1 MDNGIL
7 NNLQLYKGKWFSD
20 LVDENMLSNAMLVK
34 PHEISTI
41 VSYVFGTK
49 DDGYSSSLDM
59 ITGGLGN
66 VMTIDQ
72 RSYEWS
78 VMIDADR
85 AVTIRSAKWQGTEI
99 TAATADTVM
108 AGIGNTPILL
118 AVEDKWFGPG
128 AIIELDD
135 KEFQLRVSGTP
146 YQDGNEWVYTCFV
159 ADGMSTSYIPNDLL
173 LPGKQ
178 VSRLASAYEEGSEEA
193 DILNYSTHFKMR
205 NNLTT
210 MRLSY
215 DITGSAYS
223 TVLAIA
229 LKDPK
234 TGKTSYL
241 WSDFQEWKAMREWM
255 KRCERALVYNKSS
268 INANGTTDLAG
279 SNGRPVY
286 IGAGLLQ
293 QIAPSNRRY
302 YTELSAELLEDFL
315 FDLSYN
321 ILGSSERKFVALT
334 GEMGMREFDKV
345 LKAKAN
351 TMTLTD
357 TVFVSGSGQALTL
370 GGQFISYNM
379 TNGISLT
386 LKHMPL
392 YDDTTHNRKRHPLS
406 GKPLES
412 YRFTFLDVSRRDGEA
427 NIVKVV
433 RKGREFVQWYTG
445 GAVAP
450 GAGYGKSIS
459 TLRSNAKDG
468 YAVHFLGEMGIM
480 VRDPRACGELILDVE
495 A

>member
-20 LVDENMLSNAMLVK
+20 LVAEDMLSNAMLTK
-34 PHEISTI
+34 PYEVSTI

-49 DDGYSSSLDM
+49 DDGYSSSLDA

-66 VMTIDQ
+66 VMAIDQ
-72 RSYEWS
+72 RSFEWN

-99 TAATADTVM
+99 TAANASTIM
-108 AGIGNTPILL
+108 AGIGNTPIQLWL
-118 AVEDKWFGPG
+118 EDKWFGPG
-128 AIIELDD
+128 ATLEFDD
-135 KEFQLRVSGTP
+135 KEFQVRVSGAP
-146 YQDGNEWVYTCFV
+146 YQDGNEWVYTVFV
-159 ADGMSTSYIPNDLL
+159 ADGQPSSYIPSELL
-173 LPGKQ
+173 LAGRQ
-178 VSRLASAYEEGSEEA
+178 VSRLASAYEEYSEEA

-205 NNLTT
+205 NHLTT

-215 DITGSAYS
+215 DITGTAYS

-241 WSDFQEWKAMREWM
+241 WSDYQEWKAMREWT
-255 KRCERALVYNKSS
+255 KRVERGLVYNKS
-268 INANGTTDLAG
+268 NVRPDGTTDLVG

-293 QIAPSNRRY
+293 QITPSNRRY
-302 YTELSAELLEDFL
+302 YTELTPELLEDFL

-321 ILGSSERKFVALT
+321 ILGSNERKFVALT

-351 TMTLTD
+351 TMNLQD
-357 TVFVSGSGQALTL
+357 TVFVSGSGQNLVL
-370 GGQFISYNM
+370 GGQFVSYKM
-379 TNGISLT
+379 TNGIELT
-386 LKHMPL
+386 LKHFPL
-392 YDDTTHNRKRHPLS
+392 YDDTTHNRKLHPIS

-412 YRFTFLDVSRRDGEA
+412 YRFTFLDISRRDGEA

-433 RKGREFVQWYTG
+433 RKGRELVQWYTG
-445 GAVAP
+445 GSVAP
-450 GAGYGKSIS
+450 GAGYGSAIT

-468 YAVHFLGEMGIM
+468 YSVHFMGDYGIM
-480 VRDPRACGELILDVE
+480 VRDPRACGELICDAE
-495 A
+495 

>member
-20 LVDENMLSNAMLVK
+20 LVAEDMLSNAMLTK
-34 PHEISTI
+34 PYEVSTI

-49 DDGYSSSLDM
+49 DDGYSSSLDA

-66 VMTIDQ
+66 VMSIDQ
-72 RSYEWS
+72 RQFEWN
-78 VMIDADR
+78 VMIDSDR

-99 TAATADTVM
+99 TAANASTIM
-108 AGIGNTPILL
+108 AGIGNTPIQLWL
-118 AVEDKWFGPG
+118 EDKWFGPG
-128 AIIELDD
+128 ATLEFDD
-135 KEFQLRVSGTP
+135 KEFQVRVSGAP
-146 YQDGNEWVYTCFV
+146 YQDGNEWVYTVFV
-159 ADGMSTSYIPNDLL
+159 ADGQPSSYIPSELL
-173 LPGKQ
+173 LAGRQ
-178 VSRLASAYEEGSEEA
+178 VSRLASAYEEYSEEA

-205 NNLTT
+205 NHLTT

-215 DITGSAYS
+215 DITGTAYS

-241 WSDFQEWKAMREWM
+241 WSDYQEWKAMREWT
-255 KRCERALVYNKSS
+255 KRLERGLVYNKS
-268 INANGTTDLAG
+268 NVRPDGTTDVVG

-302 YTELSAELLEDFL
+302 YTELTPELLEDFL

-321 ILGSSERKFVALT
+321 ILGSNERKFVALT

-345 LKAKAN
+345 LKSKVN
-351 TMTLTD
+351 TMNLQD
-357 TVFVSGSGQALTL
+357 TVFVSGSGQNLVL
-370 GGQFISYNM
+370 GGQFVTYKM
-379 TNGISLT
+379 TNGIELT
-386 LKHMPL
+386 LKHFPL
-392 YDDTTHNRKRHPLS
+392 YDDIVHNRKLHPIS

-412 YRFTFLDVSRRDGEA
+412 YRFTFLDISRRDGEA

-445 GAVAP
+445 GSVAP
-450 GAGYGKSIS
+450 GAGYGNSIT

-468 YAVHFLGEMGIM
+468 YSVHFMGDCGIM
-480 VRDPRACGELILDVE
+480 VRDPRACGELICDAE
-495 A
+495 

>member
-20 LVDENMLSNAMLVK
+20 LVAEDMLSNAMLTK
-34 PHEISTI
+34 PYEVSTI

-49 DDGYSSSLDM
+49 DDGYSSSLDA

-66 VMTIDQ
+66 VMSIDQ
-72 RSYEWS
+72 RQFEWN
-78 VMIDADR
+78 VMIDSDR

-99 TAATADTVM
+99 TAANASTIM
-108 AGIGNTPILL
+108 AGIGNTPIQLWL
-118 AVEDKWFGPG
+118 EDKWFGPG
-128 AIIELDD
+128 ATLEFDD
-135 KEFQLRVSGTP
+135 KEFQVRVSGAP
-146 YQDGNEWVYTCFV
+146 YQDGNEWVYTVFV
-159 ADGMSTSYIPNDLL
+159 ADGQPSSYIPSELL
-173 LPGKQ
+173 LAGRQ
-178 VSRLASAYEEGSEEA
+178 VSRLASAYEEYSEEA

-205 NNLTT
+205 NHLTT

-215 DITGSAYS
+215 DITGTAYS

-241 WSDFQEWKAMREWM
+241 WSDYQEWKAMREWT
-255 KRCERALVYNKSS
+255 KRLERGLVYNKS
-268 INANGTTDLAG
+268 NVRPDGTTDVVG

-302 YTELSAELLEDFL
+302 YTELTPELLEDFL

-321 ILGSSERKFVALT
+321 ILGSNERKFVALT

-345 LKAKAN
+345 LKAKVN
-351 TMTLTD
+351 TMNLQD
-357 TVFVSGSGQALTL
+357 TVFVSGSGQNLVL
-370 GGQFISYNM
+370 GGQFVTYKM
-379 TNGISLT
+379 TNGIELT
-386 LKHMPL
+386 LKHFPL
-392 YDDTTHNRKRHPLS
+392 YDDTVHNRKLHPIS

-412 YRFTFLDVSRRDGEA
+412 YRFTFLDISRRDGEA

-433 RKGREFVQWYTG
+433 RKGREFIQWYTG
-445 GAVAP
+445 GSVAP
-450 GAGYGKSIS
+450 GAGYGNSIT

-468 YAVHFLGEMGIM
+468 YSVHFMGDCGIM
-480 VRDPRACGELILDVE
+480 VRDPRACGELICDAE
-495 A
+495 

>member
-20 LVDENMLSNAMLVK
+20 LVAEDMLSNAMLTK
-34 PHEISTI
+34 PYEVSTI

-49 DDGYSSSLDM
+49 DDGYSSSLDA

-66 VMTIDQ
+66 VMSIDQ
-72 RSYEWS
+72 RQFEWN
-78 VMIDADR
+78 VMIDSDR

-99 TAATADTVM
+99 TAANASTIM
-108 AGIGNTPILL
+108 AGIGNTPIQLWL
-118 AVEDKWFGPG
+118 EDKWFGPG
-128 AIIELDD
+128 ATLEFDD
-135 KEFQLRVSGTP
+135 KEFQVRVSGAP
-146 YQDGNEWVYTCFV
+146 YQDGNEWVYTVFV
-159 ADGMSTSYIPNDLL
+159 ADGQPSSYIPSELL
-173 LPGKQ
+173 LAGSQ
-178 VSRLASAYEEGSEEA
+178 VSRLASAYEEYSEEA

-205 NNLTT
+205 NHLTT

-215 DITGSAYS
+215 DITGTAYS

-241 WSDFQEWKAMREWM
+241 WSDYQEWKAMREWT
-255 KRCERALVYNKSS
+255 KRLERGLVYNKS
-268 INANGTTDLAG
+268 NVRPDGTTDVVG

-302 YTELSAELLEDFL
+302 YTELTPELLEDFL

-321 ILGSSERKFVALT
+321 ILGSNERKFVALT

-345 LKAKAN
+345 LKSKVN
-351 TMTLTD
+351 TMNLQD
-357 TVFVSGSGQALTL
+357 TVFVSGSGQNLVL
-370 GGQFISYNM
+370 GGQFVTYKM
-379 TNGISLT
+379 TNGIELT
-386 LKHMPL
+386 LKHFPL
-392 YDDTTHNRKRHPLS
+392 YDDTVHNRKLHPIS

-412 YRFTFLDVSRRDGEA
+412 YRFTFLDISRRDGEA

-445 GAVAP
+445 GSVAP
-450 GAGYGKSIS
+450 GAGYGNSIT

-468 YAVHFLGEMGIM
+468 YSVHFMGDCGIM
-480 VRDPRACGELILDVE
+480 VRDPRACGELICDAE
-495 A
+495 

>member
-20 LVDENMLSNAMLVK
+20 LVAEDMLSNAMLTK
-34 PHEISTI
+34 PYEVSTI

-49 DDGYSSSLDM
+49 DDGYSSSLDA

-66 VMTIDQ
+66 VLSVDQ
-72 RSYEWS
+72 RSFEWN

-99 TAATADTVM
+99 TAANADTIM
-108 AGIGNTPILL
+108 AGIGNTPIQIW
-118 AVEDKWFGPG
+118 VEDKWFGPG
-128 AIIELDD
+128 ATIEFDD
-135 KEFQLRVSGTP
+135 KEFQARISGAP

-159 ADGMSTSYIPNDLL
+159 ADAQPSSYIPSELL
-173 LPGKQ
+173 LAGKQ
-178 VSRLASAYEEGSEEA
+178 ISRLSSAYEEYSEEA

-205 NNLTT
+205 NHLTT

-215 DITGSAYS
+215 DITGTAYS

-241 WSDFQEWKAMREWM
+241 WSDYQEWKAMREWT
-255 KRCERALVYNKSS
+255 KRVERGLVYNKS
-268 INANGTTDLAG
+268 NVRPDGTTDMVG
-279 SNGRPVY
+279 TNGRPVY

-293 QIAPSNRRY
+293 QVAPSNRRY
-302 YTELSAELLEDFL
+302 YTELTPELLEDFL

-321 ILGSSERKFVALT
+321 ILGSNERKFVALT
-334 GEMGMREFDKV
+334 GEMGMREFDKI

-351 TMTLTD
+351 TMNLTD
-357 TVFVSGSGQALTL
+357 TVFVSGSGQNLIL
-370 GGQFISYNM
+370 GGQFVSYKM
-379 TNGISLT
+379 TNGIELT
-386 LKHMPL
+386 LKHFPL
-392 YDDTTHNRKRHPLS
+392 YDDTTHNRKLHPIS

-412 YRFTFLDVSRRDGEA
+412 YRFTFLDISRRDGEA

-433 RKGREFVQWYTG
+433 RKGREFIQWYTG
-445 GAVAP
+445 GSVAP

-468 YAVHFLGEMGIM
+468 YSVHFMGDYGVM
-480 VRDPRACGELILDVE
+480 VRDPRACGELICDAE
-495 A
+495 

>member
-20 LVDENMLSNAMLVK
+20 LVAEDMLSNAMLTK
-34 PHEISTI
+34 PYEVSTI

-49 DDGYSSSLDM
+49 DDGYSSSLDA

-66 VMTIDQ
+66 VMSIDQ
-72 RSYEWS
+72 RQFEWN
-78 VMIDADR
+78 VMIDSDR

-99 TAATADTVM
+99 TAANASTIM
-108 AGIGNTPILL
+108 AGIGNTPIQLWL
-118 AVEDKWFGPG
+118 EDKWFGPG
-128 AIIELDD
+128 ATLEFDD
-135 KEFQLRVSGTP
+135 KEFQVRVSGAP
-146 YQDGNEWVYTCFV
+146 YQDGNEWVYTVFV
-159 ADGMSTSYIPNDLL
+159 ADGQPSSYIPSELL
-173 LPGKQ
+173 LAGRQ
-178 VSRLASAYEEGSEEA
+178 VSRLASAYEEYSEEA

-205 NNLTT
+205 NHLTT

-215 DITGSAYS
+215 DITGTAYS

-241 WSDFQEWKAMREWM
+241 WSDYQEWKAMREWT
-255 KRCERALVYNKSS
+255 KRLDRGLVYNKS
-268 INANGTTDLAG
+268 NVRPDGTTDVVG

-302 YTELSAELLEDFL
+302 YTELTPELLEDFL

-321 ILGSSERKFVALT
+321 ILGSNERKFVALT
-334 GEMGMREFDKV
+334 GGMGMREFDKV
-345 LKAKAN
+345 LKSKVN
-351 TMTLTD
+351 TMNLQD
-357 TVFVSGSGQALTL
+357 TVFVSGSGQNLVL
-370 GGQFISYNM
+370 GGQFVTYKM
-379 TNGISLT
+379 TNGIELT
-386 LKHMPL
+386 LKHFPL
-392 YDDTTHNRKRHPLS
+392 YDDTVHNRKLHPIS

-412 YRFTFLDVSRRDGEA
+412 YRFTFLDISRRDGEA

-445 GAVAP
+445 GSVAP
-450 GAGYGKSIS
+450 GAGYGNSIT

-468 YAVHFLGEMGIM
+468 YSVHFMGDCGIM
-480 VRDPRACGELILDVE
+480 VRDPRACGELICDAE
-495 A
+495 

>member
-20 LVDENMLSNAMLVK
+20 LVAEDMLSNAMLTK
-34 PHEISTI
+34 PYEVSTI

-49 DDGYSSSLDM
+49 DDGYSSSLDA

-66 VMTIDQ
+66 VMAIDQ
-72 RSYEWS
+72 RSFEWN

-99 TAATADTVM
+99 TAANASTIM
-108 AGIGNTPILL
+108 AGIGNTPIQLWL
-118 AVEDKWFGPG
+118 EDKWFGPG
-128 AIIELDD
+128 ATLEFDD
-135 KEFQLRVSGTP
+135 KEFQVRVSGAP
-146 YQDGNEWVYTCFV
+146 YQDGNEWVYTVFV
-159 ADGMSTSYIPNDLL
+159 ADGQPSSYIPSELL
-173 LPGKQ
+173 LAGCQ
-178 VSRLASAYEEGSEEA
+178 VSRLASAYEEYSEEA

-205 NNLTT
+205 NHLTT

-215 DITGSAYS
+215 DITGTAYS

-241 WSDFQEWKAMREWM
+241 WSDYQEWKAMREWT
-255 KRCERALVYNKSS
+255 KRVERGLVYNKS
-268 INANGTTDLAG
+268 NVRPDGTTDLVG

-302 YTELSAELLEDFL
+302 YTELTPELLEDFL

-321 ILGSSERKFVALT
+321 ILGSNERKFVALT

-351 TMTLTD
+351 TMNLQD
-357 TVFVSGSGQALTL
+357 TVFVSGSGQNLVL
-370 GGQFISYNM
+370 GGQFVSYKM
-379 TNGISLT
+379 TNGIELT
-386 LKHMPL
+386 LKHFPL
-392 YDDTTHNRKRHPLS
+392 YDDTTHNRKLHPIS

-412 YRFTFLDVSRRDGEA
+412 YRFTFLDISRRDGEA

-433 RKGREFVQWYTG
+433 RKGRELVQWYTG
-445 GAVAP
+445 GSVAP
-450 GAGYGKSIS
+450 GSGYGNAIT

-468 YAVHFLGEMGIM
+468 YSVHFMGDYGIM
-480 VRDPRACGELILDVE
+480 VRDPRACGELICDAE
-495 A
+495 

>member
-20 LVDENMLSNAMLVK
+20 LVAEDMLSNAMLTK
-34 PHEISTI
+34 PYEVSTI

-49 DDGYSSSLDM
+49 DDGYSSSLDA

-66 VMTIDQ
+66 VMSIDQ
-72 RSYEWS
+72 RQFEWN
-78 VMIDADR
+78 VMIDSDR

-99 TAATADTVM
+99 TAANASSIM
-108 AGIGNTPILL
+108 AGIGNTPIQLWL
-118 AVEDKWFGPG
+118 EDKWFGPG
-128 AIIELDD
+128 ATLEFDD
-135 KEFQLRVSGTP
+135 KEFQVRVSGAP
-146 YQDGNEWVYTCFV
+146 YQDGNEWVYTVFV
-159 ADGMSTSYIPNDLL
+159 ADGQPSSYIPSELL
-173 LPGKQ
+173 LAGRQ
-178 VSRLASAYEEGSEEA
+178 VSRLASAYEEYSEEA

-205 NNLTT
+205 NHLTT

-215 DITGSAYS
+215 DITGTAYS

-241 WSDFQEWKAMREWM
+241 WSDYQEWKAMREWT
-255 KRCERALVYNKSS
+255 KRLERGLVYNKS
-268 INANGTTDLAG
+268 NVRPDGTTDVVG

-293 QIAPSNRRY
+293 QIAPSNRRF
-302 YTELSAELLEDFL
+302 YTELTPELLEDFL

-321 ILGSSERKFVALT
+321 ILGSNERKFVALT

-345 LKAKAN
+345 LKSKVN
-351 TMTLTD
+351 TMNLQD
-357 TVFVSGSGQALTL
+357 TVFVSGSGQNLEL
-370 GGQFISYNM
+370 GGQFVTYKM
-379 TNGISLT
+379 TNGIELT
-386 LKHMPL
+386 LKHFPL
-392 YDDTTHNRKRHPLS
+392 YDDTVHNRKLHPIS

-412 YRFTFLDVSRRDGEA
+412 YRFTFLDISRRDGEA

-445 GAVAP
+445 GSVAP
-450 GAGYGKSIS
+450 GAGYGNSIS

-468 YAVHFLGEMGIM
+468 YSVHFMGDCGIM
-480 VRDPRACGELILDVE
+480 VRDPRACGELICDAE
-495 A
+495 

>member
-20 LVDENMLSNAMLVK
+20 LVAEDMLSNAMLTK
-34 PHEISTI
+34 PYEVSTI

-49 DDGYSSSLDM
+49 DDGYSSSLDA

-66 VMTIDQ
+66 VMSIDQ
-72 RSYEWS
+72 RQFEWN
-78 VMIDADR
+78 VMIDSDR

-99 TAATADTVM
+99 TAANASSIM
-108 AGIGNTPILL
+108 AGIGNTPIQLWL
-118 AVEDKWFGPG
+118 EDKWFGPG
-128 AIIELDD
+128 ATLEFDD
-135 KEFQLRVSGTP
+135 KEFQVRVSGAP
-146 YQDGNEWVYTCFV
+146 YQDGNEWVYTVFV
-159 ADGMSTSYIPNDLL
+159 ADGQPSSYIPSELL
-173 LPGKQ
+173 LAGRQ
-178 VSRLASAYEEGSEEA
+178 VSRLASAYEEYSEEA

-205 NNLTT
+205 NHLTT

-215 DITGSAYS
+215 DITGTAYS

-241 WSDFQEWKAMREWM
+241 WSDYQEWKAMREWT
-255 KRCERALVYNKSS
+255 KRLERGLVYNKS
-268 INANGTTDLAG
+268 NVRPDGTTDVVG

-302 YTELSAELLEDFL
+302 YTELTPELLEDFL

-321 ILGSSERKFVALT
+321 ILGSNERKFVALT
-334 GEMGMREFDKV
+334 GEMGMREFDRV
-345 LKAKAN
+345 LKSKVN
-351 TMTLTD
+351 TMNLQD
-357 TVFVSGSGQALTL
+357 TVFVSGSGQNLVL
-370 GGQFISYNM
+370 GGQFVTYKM
-379 TNGISLT
+379 TNGIELT
-386 LKHMPL
+386 LKHFPL
-392 YDDTTHNRKRHPLS
+392 YDDTVHNRKLHPIS

-412 YRFTFLDVSRRDGEA
+412 YRFTFLDISRRDGEA

-433 RKGREFVQWYTG
+433 RKGRELVQWYTG
-445 GAVAP
+445 GSVAP
-450 GAGYGKSIS
+450 GSGYGNAIT

-468 YAVHFLGEMGIM
+468 YSVHFMGDYGIM
-480 VRDPRACGELILDVE
+480 VRDPRACGELICDAE
-495 A
+495 